1 MTSKQRV
8 YAILDKVSAGWR
20 ERRTS
25 QPTTR
30 NETLKNRGV
39 VCGVI
44 TLSCGFTNEELAN
57 LPF

>member
-8 YAILDKVSAGWR
+8 YAMLDKVSAGWR
-20 ERRTS
+20 DRRTS

-30 NETLKNRGV
+30 TETLNNRGAVFGV
-39 VCGVI
+39 VTMLCG
-44 TLSCGFTNEELAN
+44 LTNEELAN